1 MTEPLVLLV
10 VQAHRAAAL
19 PLALAALPL
28 ALAALPLA
36 LAALLQA
43 RRLVAR
49 LQAHPVASLPVVLLQ
64 AQAAHLLTVMLFQT
78 QQVMASLTVAREI
91 LTLMV
96 MAGDGK
102 MHTPVSYTDLQL
114 IPVLAITITV

>member
-1 MTEPLVLLV
+1 MTTLGPARAPVTEPLVLLV
-10 VQAHRAAAL
+10 AQAHRA
-19 PLALAALPL
+19 
-28 ALAALPLA
+28 AALPLA

-49 LQAHPVASLPVVLLQ
+49 LQAHPVAPLPVVLLQ

>member
-1 MTEPLVLLV
+1 MTTRGPARAPVTEALVLLV
-10 VQAHRAAAL
+10 AQARRAAAL
-19 PLALAALPL
+19 R
-28 ALAALPLA
+28 LA

-43 RRLVAR
+43 RRLAVR
-49 LQAHPVASLPVVLLQ
+49 LLAPLAAPLPVVLLQ

-78 QQVMASLTVAREI
+78 LQVTAFLTVAREI